1 LSTTI
6 LDTTLHGD
14 SLNPLTAPTSLYIL
28 GNEFFAAWKMIEL
41 GLGRISRLLKYT
53 PQSWKAIHVA
63 GTNGKGTICAYLS
76 AMLCTSGV
84 RVGRF
89 ISPHLIDRWDGIT
102 INDQTVQESVFRQA
116 ENLVMERNQKEGIGA
131 TEFELLTATAFEVF
145 AQEKIE
151 MGVIEVGLGGR
162 LDSTNTM
169 KNKVVTVISK
179 IGLDHQSFLGNTI
192 EEIARE
198 KAGIMRPG
206 VPCVLDESN
215 PPSVR
220 KVVEDYAKEIG
231 TDVVLSSTESSFLD
245 ELSEEDFEPHQWQ
258 NLACAYTAFH
268 LAYTKPESPLHRILP
283 AIQNVRWPGRL
294 QTLDIRSV
302 TGRREV
308 VLLDGAHNI
317 QSAEVLGSYVDTKMR
332 KGSGKVT
339 WVLAASK
346 GKELE
351 GILKSLLHSG
361 DCVAAVK
368 FFPVDRMPWVEAMA
382 PQDILDAAS
391 ACGIDSK
398 QLHDAN
404 GDLSGALRW
413 AVTVADGGPIVI
425 AGSLYLVSDMLR
437 LLRDAEHLKNQ
448 LLG

>member
-1 LSTTI
+1 
-6 LDTTLHGD
+6 
-14 SLNPLTAPTSLYIL
+14 
-28 GNEFFAAWKMIEL
+28 
-41 GLGRISRLLKYT
+41 
-53 PQSWKAIHVA
+53 
-63 GTNGKGTICAYLS
+63 
-76 AMLCTSGV
+76 
-84 RVGRF
+84 
-89 ISPHLIDRWDGIT
+89 LIDRWDGIT
-102 INDQTVQESVFRQA
+102 INDQTVQESVFRRA
-116 ENLVMERNQKEGIGA
+116 EDLVMDRNHKDGIGA

-169 KNKVVTVISK
+169 EHKVVTVISK

-215 PPSVR
+215 PPVVR

-231 TDVVLSSTESSFLD
+231 TDVILSSTESAFLD
-245 ELSEEDFEPHQWQ
+245 GLSEEDFEPHQWQ

-268 LAYTKPESPLHRILP
+268 LAYTKPAFPLHRLLP
-283 AIQNVRWPGRL
+283 AIQNLRWPGRL
-294 QTLDIRSV
+294 QTLDVRSV

-308 VLLDGAHNI
+308 VLLDGAHNV
-317 QSAEVLGSYVDTKMR
+317 QSAEVLGSYVDNRLR
-332 KGSGKVT
+332 KEASKVT

-351 GILKSLLHSG
+351 GILKPLLHPG

-368 FFPVDRMPWVEAMA
+368 FVPVDRMPWVEAMA
-382 PQDILDAAS
+382 PQDILAAAS
-391 ACGIDSK
+391 ACGLDTT
-398 QLHDAN
+398 QLRDADN
-404 GDLSGALRW
+404 NLSDALRW
-413 AVTVADGGPIVI
+413 AVTVADGGPLVI
-425 AGSLYLVSDMLR
+425 AGSLYLVSNVLR
-437 LLRDAEHLKNQ
+437 LLRDAEQLKSQ

>member
-1 LSTTI
+1 
-6 LDTTLHGD
+6 
-14 SLNPLTAPTSLYIL
+14 
-28 GNEFFAAWKMIEL
+28 MIEL
-41 GLGRISRLLKYT
+41 GLGRISRLLKHT
-53 PQSWKAIHVA
+53 PQTWRAIHVA

-76 AMLCTSGV
+76 AMLCASGV

-89 ISPHLIDRWDGIT
+89 TSPYLIDRWDGIT
-102 INDQTVQESVFRQA
+102 INDQTVQESVFRRA
-116 ENLVMERNQKEGIGA
+116 EDLVMDRNHKDGIGA

-169 KNKVVTVISK
+169 EHKVVTVISK

-215 PPSVR
+215 PPVVR

-231 TDVVLSSTESSFLD
+231 TDVILSSTESAFLD
-245 ELSEEDFEPHQWQ
+245 GLSEEDFEPHQWQ

-268 LAYTKPESPLHRILP
+268 LAYTKPAFPLHRLLP
-283 AIQNVRWPGRL
+283 AIQNLRWPGRL
-294 QTLDIRSV
+294 QTLDVRSV

-308 VLLDGAHNI
+308 VLLDGAHNV
-317 QSAEVLGSYVDTKMR
+317 QSAEVLGSYVDNRLR
-332 KGSGKVT
+332 KEASKVT

-351 GILKSLLHSG
+351 GILKPLLHPG

-368 FFPVDRMPWVEAMA
+368 FVPVDRMPWVEAMA
-382 PQDILDAAS
+382 PQDILAAAS
-391 ACGIDSK
+391 ACGLDTT
-398 QLHDAN
+398 QLRDADN
-404 GDLSGALRW
+404 NLSDALRW
-413 AVTVADGGPIVI
+413 AVTVADGGPLVI
-425 AGSLYLVSDMLR
+425 AGSLYLVSNVLR
-437 LLRDAEHLKNQ
+437 LLRDAEQLKIQ

>member
-1 LSTTI
+1 
-6 LDTTLHGD
+6 
-14 SLNPLTAPTSLYIL
+14 
-28 GNEFFAAWKMIEL
+28 MIEL
-41 GLGRISRLLKYT
+41 GLGRISRLLKHT
-53 PQSWKAIHVA
+53 PQTWRAIHVA

-76 AMLCTSGV
+76 AMLCASGV

-89 ISPHLIDRWDGIT
+89 TSPHLIDRWDGIT
-102 INDQTVQESVFRQA
+102 INDQTVQESVFRRA
-116 ENLVMERNQKEGIGA
+116 EDLVMDRNHKDGIGA

-169 KNKVVTVISK
+169 EHKVVTVISK

-215 PPSVR
+215 PPVVR

-231 TDVVLSSTESSFLD
+231 TDVILSSTESAFLD
-245 ELSEEDFEPHQWQ
+245 GLSEEDFEPHQWQ

-268 LAYTKPESPLHRILP
+268 LAYTKPASPLHRLLP
-283 AIQNVRWPGRL
+283 AIQNLRWPGRL
-294 QTLDIRSV
+294 QTLDVRSV

-308 VLLDGAHNI
+308 VLLDGAHNV
-317 QSAEVLGSYVDTKMR
+317 QSAEVLGSYVDNRLR
-332 KGSGKVT
+332 KEASKVT

-351 GILKSLLHSG
+351 GILKPLLHPG

-368 FFPVDRMPWVEAMA
+368 FVPVDRMPWVEAMA
-382 PQDILDAAS
+382 PQDILAAAS
-391 ACGIDSK
+391 ACGLDTT
-398 QLHDAN
+398 QLRDADN
-404 GDLSGALRW
+404 NLSDALRW
-413 AVTVADGGPIVI
+413 AVTVADGGPLVI
-425 AGSLYLVSDMLR
+425 AGSLYLVSNVLR
-437 LLRDAEHLKNQ
+437 LLRDAEQLKSQ

>member
-1 LSTTI
+1 
-6 LDTTLHGD
+6 
-14 SLNPLTAPTSLYIL
+14 
-28 GNEFFAAWKMIEL
+28 MIEL
-41 GLGRISRLLKYT
+41 GLGRISRLLKHT
-53 PQSWKAIHVA
+53 PQTWKAIHVA

-76 AMLCTSGV
+76 SMLCASGV

-89 ISPHLIDRWDGIT
+89 TSPHLIDRWDGIT
-102 INDQTVQESVFRQA
+102 INDQTVQESVFRRA
-116 ENLVMERNQKEGIGA
+116 EDLVMDRNHKDGIGA

-169 KNKVVTVISK
+169 EHKVVTVISK

-215 PPSVR
+215 PPVVR

-231 TDVVLSSTESSFLD
+231 TDVILSSTESAFLD
-245 ELSEEDFEPHQWQ
+245 GLEEEDFEPHQWQ

-268 LAYTKPESPLHRILP
+268 LAYTKSASPLHHLLP
-283 AIQNVRWPGRL
+283 AIQNLRWPGRL

-308 VLLDGAHNI
+308 VLLDGAHNV
-317 QSAEVLGSYVDTKMR
+317 QSAEVLGSYVDNRLR
-332 KGSGKVT
+332 KGASKVT

-351 GILKSLLHSG
+351 GILKPLLYPG

-368 FFPVDRMPWVEAMA
+368 FVPVDRMPWVEAMA
-382 PQDILDAAS
+382 PQDILAAAS
-391 ACGIDSK
+391 ACGLDTTQLRDADS
-398 QLHDAN
+398 N
-404 GDLSGALRW
+404 LSGALRW
-413 AVTVADGGPIVI
+413 AATVADGGPLVI
-425 AGSLYLVSDMLR
+425 AGSLYLVSDVLR
-437 LLRDAEHLKNQ
+437 LLRDAEQLKSQ
-448 LLG
+448 FLG